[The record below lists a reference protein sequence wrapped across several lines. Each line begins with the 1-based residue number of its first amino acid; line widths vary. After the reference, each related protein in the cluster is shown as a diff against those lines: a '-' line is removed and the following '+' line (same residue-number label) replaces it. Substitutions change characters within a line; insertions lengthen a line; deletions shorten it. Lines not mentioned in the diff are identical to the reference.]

1 MHHFKA
7 MFSFNNQAFYN
18 AMLMCCR
25 AFLVILISLVH
36 FTLFGAELPPLI
48 KYSTS
53 DYKAGN
59 QNWMISQD
67 NDHVIYFAN
76 NDGLLEFNG
85 AIWTLY
91 PSPNETIIRAVKVVG
106 KKVFTG
112 CYKEFG
118 YWERQGDGKLIYTSL
133 SKIIENQLL
142 EDEHVWEIL
151 NFEDWV
157 LFQTLH
163 RIYFYNL
170 KTGAFKIIKPE
181 NGVWRVFILDRSI
194 YYQTLN
200 EGLYRLKGG
209 VSELINEDIILKNN
223 QICNIFDIGNEIFL
237 QTEKAGLF
245 ILKAGNL
252 VRYTGKNNRIVN
264 QNDIFSCI
272 RLANGQLVLG
282 TISNGVFILGN
293 DFDLLYHIT
302 QDNGLSNNTALSLF
316 EDFDKNLWIG
326 LDNGVNCVNLNSSFQ
341 CYVDKSGIL
350 GTVYT
355 SKLYKG
361 ILYLGTNQGL
371 FAKTYGSD
379 EEFRLVGG
387 IKGQVWTLFT
397 HDGVLFCGH
406 NRGTYLIDDFSQRKI
421 YSESGSWKFSEVPG
435 MENVLIQG
443 NYNGLN
449 VLKKIGSNWIF
460 SHKIKNF
467 EISSRYF
474 EITKDLKIYISHE
487 YKGVIRLNLDKS
499 LKQATGM
506 FLYSFPKKG
515 KNSGFIKY
523 GREIIYA
530 SRDGYFKLNSKSGEF
545 EPEQSMMGFFDPD
558 RYISGKMSIDKNNRL
573 WIFTNRGLEYFYKNN
588 IDPEFRHRQL
598 FLDTDFLKS
607 ISGYENIEQLND
619 SDFLIGTADGYFIF
633 KLSDLKYPS
642 ASVRINSISLLKQMS
657 RPEVFEL
664 GNDLVFNH
672 HDNNLRFEFSI
683 PKYNKY
689 IKKEYKYFLEGY
701 SAGWTIWQNNPVAIF
716 RKLPPGKYTF
726 FVKGR
731 HGDRQTESLQS
742 ISFKIRKPF
751 YATNVAILIYVL
763 ILILLGYLI
772 NKSYEKTYEKQKNKL
787 IADHNLKMEIQ
798 QLENEQQLMMVR
810 NQELSQFADEKSKEL
825 AVSNL
830 DLIRKNELLKMIRDD
845 IKKHKNALDMN
856 KFLSLL
862 SGINENISGKDSWD
876 TFMKSFDSF
885 DKDFLKRLHE
895 VHPTLSPSDLK
906 LCAYLRLNLVSKEI
920 APLLN
925 ISERSVEIKRY
936 RLRKKLNLQ
945 HDVGLA
951 SYLINF

>member
-1 MHHFKA
+1 
-7 MFSFNNQAFYN
+7 MFG
-18 AMLMCCR
+18 R
-25 AFLVILISLVH
+25 AFLVLQISMLH
-36 FTLFGAELPPLI
+36 FTLSGSELPPLI
-48 KYSTS
+48 KYSTN

-59 QNWMISQD
+59 QNWKISQD
-67 NDHVIYFAN
+67 NDRVIYFAN

-118 YWERQGDGKLIYTSL
+118 YWERHQDGKLRYNSL

-170 KTGAFKIIKPE
+170 KTGAFKIINPA
-181 NGVWRVFILDRSI
+181 NGVWRVFILDKVI

-209 VSELINEDIILKNN
+209 VSELINKDNLLKNN
-223 QICNIFDIGNEIFL
+223 QICNIFDINNDLFL

-245 ILKAGNL
+245 ILKEGKL
-252 VRYTGKNNRIVN
+252 IRYEGKNDRIVN

-282 TISNGVFILGN
+282 TISNGVFILEN
-293 DFDLLYHIT
+293 DFDLMYHIT
-302 QDNGLSNNTALSLF
+302 QDKGLSNNTALSLF

-326 LDNGVNCVNLNSSFQ
+326 LDNGINCVNLNSTFK

-379 EEFRLVGG
+379 DEFRLVGG
-387 IKGQVWTLFT
+387 IKGQVWTLFI
-397 HDGVLFCGH
+397 HEGVLFCGH
-406 NRGTYLIDDFSQRKI
+406 NRGTYLIDGFSQRKI
-421 YSESGSWKFSEVPG
+421 YSASGTWKFSEVPG
-435 MENVLIQG
+435 IKNVLIQG

-449 VLKKIGSNWIF
+449 VLKKVGDHWIF
-460 SHKIKNF
+460 SNKIKNF
-467 EISSRYF
+467 DISSRYF
-474 EITKDLKIYISHE
+474 EIGKNLKIYISHE
-487 YKGVIRLNLDKS
+487 YKGVIRLNLDHN
-499 LKQATGM
+499 LTQANGM

-523 GREIIYA
+523 GKEIIYA
-530 SRDGYFKLNSKSGEF
+530 SRNGYFKLNNESGEF
-545 EPEQSMMGFFDPD
+545 EPEKSMMVFFEQDG
-558 RYISGKMSIDKNNRL
+558 YISGKMSIDKNNRL
-573 WIFTNRGLEYFYKNN
+573 WIFTNRGLEFFYKNN
-588 IDPEFRHRQL
+588 IDPEFRHRKL

-619 SDFLIGTADGYFIF
+619 SDYLIGTADGYFIF
-633 KLSDLKYPS
+633 KLTDLIYS
-642 ASVRINSISLLKQMS
+642 SVSVRINGVAMLDQKGRQRML
-657 RPEVFEL
+657 EL
-664 GNDLVFNH
+664 GKDLVLSH
-672 HDNNLRFEFSI
+672 KDNNLRFEFSI

-689 IKKEYKYFLEGY
+689 IKREYKYFLEGY
-701 SAGWTIWQNNPVAIF
+701 STGWTIWQNNPVAIF

-731 HGDRQTESLQS
+731 HGDRQTESVQS
-742 ISFKIRKPF
+742 VSFRIRKPF
-751 YATNVAILIYVL
+751 YETNGAIMFYAF
-763 ILILLGYLI
+763 ILILGGYLI
-772 NKSYEKTYEKQKNKL
+772 NKSYEKNYEKQKNKL
-787 IADHNLKMEIQ
+787 IAEHNLKMEIQ

-810 NQELSQFADEKSKEL
+810 NQELSQFVDEKSKEL

-845 IKKHKNALDMN
+845 IKKHKNSLDLN

-906 LCAYLRLNLVSKEI
+906 LCAYLRINLVSKEI

-936 RLRKKLNLQ
+936 RLRKKLNLH